1 MGKIV
6 EGIYTIAALESI
18 AIVSLLWVL

>member
-1 MGKIV
+1 MGKIA

-18 AIVSLLWVL
+18 ALVSLLWIL